1 MKRTE
6 RQRKECVMRKSYQ
19 VKLSLANQIRMNKA
33 TAKCNKRQ
41 DDFIIELI
49 HDFFQREGVKNLNFG
64 ASK

>member
-1 MKRTE
+1 
-6 RQRKECVMRKSYQ
+6 MRKSYQ